1 MTTSIQLW
9 TIAKGQMALRT
20 QNLRA
25 QHNGVSPGVMRLRA
39 LYSGISRGTERLVLN
54 GAVPESEHTRMRCP
68 FQDGDFPFPVKYGY
82 CFVGEVVEG
91 PVERV
96 GQTCF
101 ALFPHQDLADIPE
114 DWAIPLPPDL
124 PARRAVLAAN
134 METALTAVWD
144 SQAGPGDRVLVVGA
158 GVLGLL
164 MAALIAQIP
173 GTHVTIS
180 DLNPARA
187 AMARALGVHYAA
199 PLEAPGDADVTINA
213 SASAGGLRL
222 ALAKA
227 GHEARVVEASWHG
240 ANEIGLPLGEAFH
253 SRRLTLVSSHVGHI
267 PTARAG
273 RWSHRRRMDTALR
286 LLAQMPALDALI
298 THELAFKDAP
308 AQLPSLIDQAADA
321 LCIVLRYGDQ
331 KD

>member
-1 MTTSIQLW
+1 M
-9 TIAKGQMALRT
+9 
-20 QNLRA
+20 
-25 QHNGVSPGVMRLRA
+25 
-39 LYSGISRGTERLVLN
+39 
-54 GAVPESEHTRMRCP
+54 
-68 FQDGDFPFPVKYGY
+68 
-82 CFVGEVVEG
+82 
-91 PVERV
+91 
-96 GQTCF
+96 
-101 ALFPHQDLADIPE
+101 ADIPE

-124 PARRAVLAAN
+124 PPRRAVLAAN

-240 ANEIGLPLGEAFH
+240 AN
-253 SRRLTLVSSHVGHI
+253 
-267 PTARAG
+267 
-273 RWSHRRRMDTALR
+273 
-286 LLAQMPALDALI
+286 
-298 THELAFKDAP
+298 
-308 AQLPSLIDQAADA
+308 
-321 LCIVLRYGDQ
+321 
-331 KD
+331 

>member
-1 MTTSIQLW
+1 
-9 TIAKGQMALRT
+9 MAHRT
-20 QNLRA
+20 QNLQD
-25 QHNGVSPGVMRLRA
+25 QHDSVSAGVMRLRA
-39 LYSGISRGTERLVLN
+39 LFSGISRGTERLILN

-68 FQDGDFPFPVKYGY
+68 FQEGDFPFPVKYGY
-82 CFVGEVVEG
+82 CFVGQVVDG
-91 PVERV
+91 PVERL

-101 ALFPHQDLADIPE
+101 ALYPHQNVADIPE
-114 DWAIPLPPDL
+114 DWAIPLPDGL
-124 PARRAVLAAN
+124 PPRRAVLAAN

-164 MAALIAQIP
+164 IAALIAAIP
-173 GTHVTIS
+173 GTAVTIS

-187 AMARALGVHYAA
+187 PIAQALGIHYAA
-199 PLEAPGDADVTINA
+199 PDAVPENADVTINA

-240 ANEIGLPLGEAFH
+240 ANAVSLPLGEAFH
-253 SRRLTLVSSHVGHI
+253 AKRLSLVSSHVGHI

-273 RWSHRRRMDTALR
+273 RWSHRRRMETALR

-298 THELAFKDAP
+298 THEVAFEDAP
-308 AQLPSLIDQAADA
+308 DQLPRLIDQAADA
-321 LCIVLRYGDQ
+321 LCIVLRYTQDKAPNKAQ
-331 KD
+331 NKD